1 MRLTSEQATIIVKT
15 LRQFFGERSEIML
28 FGSRVNDHALGGDI
42 DLYIEPEIIDPD
54 AVVEARL
61 NALVQLHKRFGDQK
75 IDLVINRR
83 QGTTLPIYDVAKRT
97 GVVL

>member
-1 MRLTSEQATIIVKT
+1 
-15 LRQFFGERSEIML
+15 ML
-28 FGSRVNDHALGGDI
+28 FGSRVNDNALGGDI

-54 AVVEARL
+54 AVVDARL
-61 NALVQLHKRFGDQK
+61 NALVQLHKALGEQK

-83 QGTTLPIYDVAKRT
+83 QGTTLPIYEVAKRT